1 VLFCLW
7 RRRCGTGSKFPR
19 LGGATLAAGRDPSGA
34 ISAPQAVD
42 ATTYP
47 RTGSGAGRAARGV
60 ERWRLP
66 HLVPLGRT
74 SPRRLVL
81 GAGAIDLGA
90 RPRPKLVRGY
100 LKYGTPGRP
109 EGRWRR
115 ASSSSSGRPWAR
127 LGRPASGSI
136 GTYLGP
142 ACTPRGSC
150 PPCSIGSSS
159 ACLAARA
166 RSRAIDSK
174 LSLASDVSR
183 TRTRRRCGRDTTLE

>member
-1 VLFCLW
+1 MCFFAFGGGGAVQAPNSPDW
-7 RRRCGTGSKFPR
+7 
-19 LGGATLAAGRDPSGA
+19 GATLAAGRDPSGA

-90 RPRPKLVRGY
+90 RPRPKLVRRY
-100 LKYGTPGRP
+100 LKYGMP
-109 EGRWRR
+109 
-115 ASSSSSGRPWAR
+115 
-127 LGRPASGSI
+127 
-136 GTYLGP
+136 
-142 ACTPRGSC
+142 
-150 PPCSIGSSS
+150 
-159 ACLAARA
+159 ARA
-166 RSRAIDSK
+166 PGGALAPRELELQWAALGTPWPSR
-174 LSLASDVSR
+174 VWFH
-183 TRTRRRCGRDTTLE
+183 T

>member
-1 VLFCLW
+1 MTCAFLPLAAAVRYGLQIPQ
-7 RRRCGTGSKFPR
+7 T
-19 LGGATLAAGRDPSGA
+19 GGATLAAGRDPSGA

-136 GTYLGP
+136 PRSRLYTARQLPAMQHRKQLCLLG
-142 ACTPRGSC
+142 G
-150 PPCSIGSSS
+150 
-159 ACLAARA
+159 ARA
-166 RSRAIDSK
+166 FTGD
-174 LSLASDVSR
+174 
-183 TRTRRRCGRDTTLE
+183 